1 MARLIGILLV
11 TLTVIAASPIRP
23 VYAQSDAEGF
33 EVGGRLI
40 YRSGRCRDGA
50 RPPSTLSFLFR
61 VAVQNRTAVATFPMY
76 GSTGRVVRGAKGGQ
90 TLPLQAV
97 YKYRSGGT
105 ETNTLVLEDWN
116 RRTLRATWRV
126 VAKGFE
132 EEEENCTL
140 LYSGTLRKK

>member
-1 MARLIGILLV
+1 
-11 TLTVIAASPIRP
+11 
-23 VYAQSDAEGF
+23 
-33 EVGGRLI
+33 
-40 YRSGRCRDGA
+40 
-50 RPPSTLSFLFR
+50 
-61 VAVQNRTAVATFPMY
+61 MY